1 MFSILKKL
9 YPTKKVTNHKKNTSL
24 IFNDNSNPFLF
35 EFLGGDNFPETAKDK
50 SFETKNNRTNY
61 FQDCNEKEFLNTFAK
76 TIISTILKSRKDN
89 KNNLINISNNS
100 SNDKLFGFDINDLF
114 MYNDISQLK
123 NGIQKYVIEFYLIK
137 NEGNKT
143 INELVEKWKISYNL
157 NQQKEVNNNK
167 YDFNFLKNKILIL
180 KKSIITY
187 SRLLPLYQ
195 YIQNNEEAK
204 NYSIDFKFYSKT
216 SNKKGVFRIKPSG
229 NITLKNS
236 DLFSFKMNL
245 KFFSQKEIKK
255 IFNEEEEYID
265 LDIDIKKDNKIKSL
279 SFHKSTSKLNGFEII
294 ENLKDDNNPININ
307 KINIL
312 PNEINKN
319 KIKEKDTLFES
330 SSSSSFTL
338 NIYDF
343 NDKNQMKNDLNL
355 LLDKKAKDKKEENFL
370 KDVNNDIFSK
380 KKYSLFSN
388 SYETTEDCTPR
399 NSEIKSNEKKET
411 KISPYLLANKKNSKI
426 NNIIKEYNLLKDLM
440 QNLPNFNNIKTKKF
454 ITYTDAFE

>member
-50 SFETKNNRTNY
+50 SFETKNNRANY
-61 FQDCNEKEFLNTFAK
+61 FHDCNEKEFLNTFGK

-89 KNNLINISNNS
+89 KKNLINISNNS

-195 YIQNNEEAK
+195 YIQNNEDSK

-245 KFFSQKEIKK
+245 K
-255 IFNEEEEYID
+255 Y
-265 LDIDIKKDNKIKSL
+265 
-279 SFHKSTSKLNGFEII
+279 
-294 ENLKDDNNPININ
+294 
-307 KINIL
+307 
-312 PNEINKN
+312 
-319 KIKEKDTLFES
+319 
-330 SSSSSFTL
+330 
-338 NIYDF
+338 
-343 NDKNQMKNDLNL
+343 
-355 LLDKKAKDKKEENFL
+355 
-370 KDVNNDIFSK
+370 
-380 KKYSLFSN
+380 
-388 SYETTEDCTPR
+388 
-399 NSEIKSNEKKET
+399 
-411 KISPYLLANKKNSKI
+411 
-426 NNIIKEYNLLKDLM
+426 
-440 QNLPNFNNIKTKKF
+440 
-454 ITYTDAFE
+454 